1 MSRRNKT
8 RWSPKQL
15 QVFRWW
21 RDPATRDQYEAVLCD
36 GAVRSGK
43 TCCAALSFAL
53 WALYCQPGRKVAL
66 CGKTVRSL
74 RRNLADDLFRVLA
87 AGGCTVKEDRRTG
100 SVRVSW
106 AGRQVTFC
114 LFGGRDEA
122 SAALIQGVTLA
133 GVLFDEVA
141 LMPRSFVEQALA
153 RCSVPGAR
161 YWFTC
166 NPEHPGHWFYREW
179 IARREERRLLYL
191 HFTMTDNPGLT
202 PETRER
208 YERMYTG
215 RFYRRFVLGEWC
227 APEGQIYDMFSEE
240 KQVRTPPPPPYDR
253 YVISVDYGTVNPMSM
268 ALWGERSGAWWR
280 LKESWYDSR
289 FAGIR
294 RTDEEHYA
302 ALEALA
308 GDRRIEAVV
317 IDPSAASFLACVRE
331 HGRFRAVAADNR
343 VLVGIEAVSRWLN
356 SGRLF
361 LAPECRHAIEE
372 FGLYRWEDGAE
383 RPLKEDD
390 HAMDDLRYLVM
401 YAEAARRRR
410 SPAAEHILR
419 SRR

>member
-1 MSRRNKT
+1 MSRRNRT
-8 RWSPKQL
+8 RWSAKQL

-21 RDPATRDQYEAVLCD
+21 RDPATRDRYEAVLCD

-191 HFTMTDNPGLT
+191 HFTMADNPGLT
-202 PETRER
+202 RRPGSGMSGCTPGGF
-208 YERMYTG
+208 TG
-215 RFYRRFVLGEWC
+215 GSSSGSGVLPRDRSTICSRRKNRS
-227 APEGQIYDMFSEE
+227 AP
-240 KQVRTPPPPPYDR
+240 PPPPPYDR

-268 ALWGERSGAWWR
+268 ALWGERSGVWWR

-317 IDPSAASFLACVRE
+317 IDPSAASFLACVRD

>member
-1 MSRRNKT
+1 M
-8 RWSPKQL
+8 
-15 QVFRWW
+15 
-21 RDPATRDQYEAVLCD
+21 A
-36 GAVRSGK
+36 
-43 TCCAALSFAL
+43 
-53 WALYCQPGRKVAL
+53 
-66 CGKTVRSL
+66 
-74 RRNLADDLFRVLA
+74 
-87 AGGCTVKEDRRTG
+87 
-100 SVRVSW
+100 
-106 AGRQVTFC
+106 
-114 LFGGRDEA
+114 
-122 SAALIQGVTLA
+122 
-133 GVLFDEVA
+133 
-141 LMPRSFVEQALA
+141 
-153 RCSVPGAR
+153 
-161 YWFTC
+161 
-166 NPEHPGHWFYREW
+166 
-179 IARREERRLLYL
+179 
-191 HFTMTDNPGLT
+191 DNPGLT

-410 SPAAEHILR
+410 SPAAGHILR